1 MTTPAQMAV
10 DVVFATFGKD
20 AVLSPQA
27 GGPDIAIRVVTKA
40 THDVL
45 DFGDTRILTDTMLM
59 EVRRSEA
66 TPVNGDLI
74 HLDGQDYKVQGPPQ
88 ILDTDR
94 LVWTLDVRK
103 A

>member
-1 MTTPAQMAV
+1 MTSPSQMAV
-10 DVVFATFGKD
+10 DIVFATFGMD
-20 AVLSPQA
+20 AILSPKS
-27 GGPDIAIRVVTKA
+27 GDPDVAIRVVTKA
-40 THDVL
+40 AHEVM

-66 TPVNGDLI
+66 SPVSGDIIRLA
-74 HLDGQDYKVQGPPQ
+74 DQDYQVQGPPQ

-94 LVWTLDVRK
+94 LVWTLDMRK

>member
-1 MTTPAQMAV
+1 MTSYAQMAV
-10 DVVFATFGKD
+10 NVIFATFGVD
-20 AVLSPQA
+20 AVLSPQSGA
-27 GGPDIAIRVVTKA
+27 PDVAIRVVTKA

-59 EVRRSEA
+59 EVRRSE
-66 TPVNGDLI
+66 TSPVGGDI
-74 HLDGQDYKVQGPPQ
+74 ITLDGQDYKVQGPPQ

-94 LVWTLDVRK
+94 LVWTLDMRK